1 MGGRIMSRLISNIF
15 ICFLVL
21 AGNIYAQLELK
32 VSTDKNS
39 YQYGEKIYIT
49 CTITNNSDTTVNI
62 LAGSYTTCQAEFELN
77 NYFSEA
83 WTACLPTSQEL
94 IFQPN
99 ALRKYSWTIDPEVYG
114 LPEQNGVQRIVG
126 HFFYK
131 DITDT
136 IYISAPEF
144 LGGQL
149 NVEFL
154 KQNDALLD
162 GLKDSLN
169 VEVIEKM
176 DVSDN
181 IFETWQL
188 YGHPLDSLFTILS
201 GDNRIKSVE
210 YNRFITYDSITVTS
224 INKESFNVKSYYL
237 SDAFPNPFNPTTKI
251 EYRIP
256 QSEFVSIKV
265 YDLLGREIATLINE
279 KKTAGNFE
287 VEFDAND
294 LPSGI
299 YFYQIK
305 SGNYSKT
312 RKMILLK

>member
-1 MGGRIMSRLISNIF
+1 MSRLISNIF

-32 VSTDKNS
+32 VSTDKDT
-39 YQYGEKIYIT
+39 YQYGEKIYIN
-49 CTITNNSDTTVNI
+49 CTVTNISDTTVNI
-62 LAGSYTTCQAEFELN
+62 LTGSYNTCQAEFELN

-131 DITDT
+131 DMTDT

-149 NVEFL
+149 NVGFFT
-154 KQNDALLD
+154 QNDDQLD
-162 GLKDSLN
+162 ELRDSLN
-169 VEVIEKM
+169 VEVIGRINLPTM
-176 DVSDN
+176 D
-181 IFETWQL
+181 IEETWQIF
-188 YGHPLDSLFTILS
+188 GSPLDSLYMVLS
-201 GDNRIKSVE
+201 EDSRLIWVE
-210 YNRFITYDSITVTS
+210 YNRSISYDSITITS
-224 INKESFNVKSYYL
+224 VDNESFSVNSYYL

-256 QSEFVSIKV
+256 QSKFVSIKV
-265 YDLLGREIATLINE
+265 YDLLGREIAALVNE
-279 KKTAGNFE
+279 KKSAGNYE
-287 VEFDAND
+287 VEFDASD
-294 LPSGI
+294 LSSGI
-299 YFYQIK
+299 YFYQIR
-305 SGNYSKT
+305 SGNYSNT